1 MARPLDTNV
10 IIRDLTQD
18 TPALSQ
24 QAHAFLQRVE
34 RGEETVRLTEGVLV
48 EAVQVLSSKTLY
60 NRPRAEIRDRLTGII
75 ELDGIQLPDK
85 PRYIRALAIYAST
98 PALDFVDALL
108 VVYAEEESPAE
119 VVSFDQDFD
128 PVPGI
133 TRRQP
138 DAHGQLS

>member
-138 DAHGQLS
+138 DAHGRLS